1 MTPAEVA
8 AGYLAAFASGDADEI
23 ADWVT
28 DDFVNEHTAALG
40 TGCEG
45 RESYRERLPGFL
57 RTFEGLRYDVDDIVS
72 EGERAV
78 VAYTMRADFQ
88 AQPIIIRG
96 VQRFE
101 VRDEKIAHRI
111 DYWDSLQ
118 FILQADPTVR
128 SQLGDWLG

>member
-1 MTPAEVA
+1 VTPAEVA
-8 AGYLAAFASGDADEI
+8 AGYLGAFASGDPDEI
-23 ADWVT
+23 AAWVT

-45 RESYRERLPGFL
+45 RAAYRERLPGFL
-57 RTFEGLRYDVDDIVS
+57 STFAGLHYDVDDIVS
-72 EGERAV
+72 EGDRAV
-78 VAYTMRADFQ
+78 AAYTMRAEFQ
-88 AQPIIIRG
+88 ETPIVIRG

-101 VRDEKIAHRI
+101 IRDDKIAHRV

-128 SQLGDWLG
+128 SQLEHWLR

>member
-1 MTPAEVA
+1 VTPAEVA
-8 AGYLAAFASGDADEI
+8 TGYLGAFASGDPDEI
-23 ADWVT
+23 AGWVT

-45 RESYRERLPGFL
+45 RDAYRERLPGFL
-57 RTFEGLRYDVDDIVS
+57 STFEGVRYDVDDIVS
-72 EGERAV
+72 EGDRAV
-78 VAYTMRADFQ
+78 AAYTMRADFQ
-88 AQPIIIRG
+88 ETPIVIRG

-101 VRDEKIAHRI
+101 VRGDKIAHRI

-128 SQLGDWLG
+128 SQLEHWLR